1 MHAPART
8 DGAAYHR
15 AAMPEIS
22 DVPVAG
28 DHPRPQSTGDLFWAF
43 TWIAMQGFGGV
54 LAVVQRAL
62 VEQKRWLTTDEFV
75 EDWAVAQVM
84 PGPNVINLALMLG
97 DRYFGWR
104 GAVAALAGMLALPT
118 VLVLGLALLY
128 SHFSADP
135 RLAGA
140 LRGMGAVASGLI
152 AATGIKLVPTLRR
165 HPLGPRIALVF
176 TALVFCA
183 VALLRWPLLTVLALF
198 GGIACVWTWRRIVP

>member
-104 GAVAALAGMLALPT
+104 GAVSALAGMLAFPT
-118 VLVLGLALLY
+118 VLVLLLALVY
-128 SHFSADP
+128 SHFAADP
-135 RLAGA
+135 RLEGA

-152 AATGIKLVPTLRR
+152 AATAIKLVPTLRR
-165 HPLGPRIALVF
+165 HPLGRPVGLGFMALVF
-176 TALVFCA
+176 VA
-183 VALLRWPLLTVLALF
+183 VALLHWPLLAVLALF
-198 GGIACVWTWRRIVP
+198 GGVACAWTWRRLPA